1 MCPHARLL
9 LFFGLLPLAHFAS
22 AQRHPVQ
29 FVEWPASHAT
39 VFAAGAWVEHT
50 GTATPPASEFEL
62 VIDGVSTQL
71 DPRSIQAELP
81 DSWRLVGTQFSIGVR
96 PELSTEVEQAIARIE
111 EEIKAMRTTT
121 SMREAL
127 FAVYAE
133 ELLMIQAN
141 RQLSHQE
148 TLLVEDMQDAAD
160 FWRNRVKELKY
171 KQLELSQELADIQ
184 VEIAA
189 LEAEIREQRNRLSK
203 PSGQIHLR
211 LSAQSTRP
219 ESATV
224 RYLTQAAQWLPEYD
238 VSIDAS
244 GAILFDR
251 YAAVSQTSGE
261 DWDAIP
267 VEFVVGN
274 PLSTLAPP
282 AFERWIL
289 KEQTAANRSKG
300 TAYES
305 VAFAPAMFSDFISLD
320 DDMRSGNLSAEPT
333 QVFSTDR
340 FRFEPVIRPF
350 ISGSGESE
358 RVFIESFELQGD
370 LNYLLMPYASDEAY
384 QLATSDQWTTSR
396 LMPGRVQVE
405 AGGAFRGWFDLM
417 LPAPG
422 DTLVVPI
429 GQDPEV
435 RSSRERLA
443 DRCSTT
449 AFGGKNKS
457 EQTWV
462 IEVENQHDRPIE
474 ARVEDRIPVAFRP
487 DIVVELLESSGAKHD
502 SAYGKLTWNVTL
514 QPGER
519 RTFTVR
525 YRIEYPKGLSIT
537 NF

>member
-1 MCPHARLL
+1 
-9 LFFGLLPLAHFAS
+9 
-22 AQRHPVQ
+22 
-29 FVEWPASHAT
+29 
-39 VFAAGAWVEHT
+39 
-50 GTATPPASEFEL
+50 
-62 VIDGVSTQL
+62 
-71 DPRSIQAELP
+71 
-81 DSWRLVGTQFSIGVR
+81 
-96 PELSTEVEQAIARIE
+96 
-111 EEIKAMRTTT
+111 
-121 SMREAL
+121 
-127 FAVYAE
+127 
-133 ELLMIQAN
+133 
-141 RQLSHQE
+141 
-148 TLLVEDMQDAAD
+148 
-160 FWRNRVKELKY
+160 
-171 KQLELSQELADIQ
+171 
-184 VEIAA
+184 
-189 LEAEIREQRNRLSK
+189 
-203 PSGQIHLR
+203 
-211 LSAQSTRP
+211 
-219 ESATV
+219 
-224 RYLTQAAQWLPEYD
+224 
-238 VSIDAS
+238 
-244 GAILFDR
+244 
-251 YAAVSQTSGE
+251 
-261 DWDAIP
+261 
-267 VEFVVGN
+267 
-274 PLSTLAPP
+274 
-282 AFERWIL
+282 
-289 KEQTAANRSKG
+289 
-300 TAYES
+300 
-305 VAFAPAMFSDFISLD
+305 MFSDFISLD
-320 DDMRSGNLSAEPT
+320 DDMRSGNLSAEPN